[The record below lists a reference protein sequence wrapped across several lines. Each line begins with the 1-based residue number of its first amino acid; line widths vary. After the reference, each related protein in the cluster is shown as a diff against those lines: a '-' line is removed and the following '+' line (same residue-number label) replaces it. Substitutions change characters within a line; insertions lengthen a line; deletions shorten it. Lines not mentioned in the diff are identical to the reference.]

1 MSLPRLV
8 YYSAMIGGW
17 AAFIGW
23 FFSEMFFQSDSIG
36 GTVQVALV
44 GGLVGAAI
52 GAGLNMVA
60 GMSNGQWKQL
70 LLRIWPGLIGG
81 GLGGLLGGLAG
92 NILFIV
98 GVPKALGWCLMGLGI
113 GVVEGLYERSPG
125 KLRNGLIGGG
135 LGGLFGGM
143 LFDPITNMIGSASG
157 MSSRATSFVI
167 LGMCIGVLIGL
178 AQVVLKDAWLTV
190 LDGYRAGRQLILSQ
204 PVTTLGR
211 AEHLPLPF
219 LGSMSQDLELEHAR
233 LTRQPNGSFALA
245 DNQSRIGTRLN
256 GQPVQS
262 AVVLKDGDVI
272 KLGTNFIRF
281 NERQRKAGAESSVP
295 ASGFSGKVV
304 AAPPPPP
311 GSAKPS
317 VAAKPVAP
325 LPAVISAPP
334 PPAMPKAEPMPTPA
348 PAPPRPAAP
357 NLVPPPPPRSSAPVG
372 ASSPP
377 PPKMPPPPPPKPIA
391 PPPPPGGGG
400 AQTIRPII
408 APPPPPPRK
417 P

>member
-8 YYSAMIGGW
+8 YYCAVIGGW

-23 FFSEMFFQSDSIG
+23 FFSEMFLQSDSAG
-36 GTVQVALV
+36 GSVQVALV

-52 GAGLNMVA
+52 GAGLNAVA
-60 GMSNGQWKQL
+60 GMANGQWKQL
-70 LLRIWPGLIGG
+70 LMRTLPGLIGG
-81 GLGGLLGGLAG
+81 GLGGALGGLAG
-92 NILFIV
+92 NILFMV
-98 GVPKALGWCLMGLGI
+98 GVPRAFGWCLMGLGI

-125 KLRNGLIGGG
+125 KIRNGLIGGG
-135 LGGLFGGM
+135 LGGLLGGM
-143 LFDPITNMIGSASG
+143 LFNPIMGMIGSASG

-219 LGSMSQDLELEHAR
+219 LGAMSQDLELEHAR
-233 LTRQPNGSFALA
+233 LTRQPNGSFALV
-245 DNQSRIGTRLN
+245 DNQTRLGTRLN
-256 GQPVQS
+256 GQPIQS
-262 AVVLKDGDVI
+262 TVVLKDGDVI

-281 NERQRKAGAESSVP
+281 NERQRKAGAESAVP
-295 ASGFSGKVV
+295 ATGFSGKVV

-317 VAAKPVAP
+317 VSTKPTTPMRPVA
-325 LPAVISAPP
+325 SAPP
-334 PPAMPKAEPMPTPA
+334 PPASDKVVSATAPV
-348 PAPPRPAAP
+348 PAPPRPPAPSP
-357 NLVPPPPPRSSAPVG
+357 NLAPPRPPSPAGGSL
-372 ASSPP
+372 PP
-377 PPKMPPPPPPKPIA
+377 PPKMPSPSKPVA
-391 PPPPPGGGG
+391 PPPPPSGG
-400 AQTIRPII
+400 AQSIRPII
-408 APPPPPPRK
+408 APPPPPPPRK
-417 P
+417 S